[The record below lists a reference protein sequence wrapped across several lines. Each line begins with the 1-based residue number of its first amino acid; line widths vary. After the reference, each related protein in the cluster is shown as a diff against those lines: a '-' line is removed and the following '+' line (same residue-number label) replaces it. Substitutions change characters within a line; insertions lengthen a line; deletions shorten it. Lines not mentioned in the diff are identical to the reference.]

1 MSCYSVYSGAVGWM
15 HASWRG
21 DFYPEDLPDDWQLS
35 FYNTQ
40 FRCVYLPYPLWR
52 DVPDEEVAGWLR
64 DTREGFRFVLQMPEN
79 SDAETARLAGRFGE
93 SGVSE
98 QQVDILWLE
107 GKPDLRDLAQR
118 MLKAAQGG
126 SPLFL
131 ILRDGAPGQLR
142 QVGELMDVLGA

>member
-1 MSCYSVYSGAVGWM
+1 M
-15 HASWRG
+15 
-21 DFYPEDLPDDWQLS
+21 S

-40 FRCVYLPYPLWR
+40 FRCVYLPYPQWR
-52 DVPDEEVAGWLR
+52 DAPDEEVAGWLR

-79 SDAETARLAGRFGE
+79 PDTETARLAGRFGE

-107 GKPDLRDLAQR
+107 GKLDLRDLAQR
-118 MLKAAQGG
+118 MRKAAQGG

-131 ILRDGAPGQLR
+131 ISRAAALGQLR
-142 QVGELMDVLGA
+142 QAGELMDILGA